1 MTGFQCV
8 DTDHLIIEAANKP
21 IPAIFAAEGEAG
33 FRARESTALRSL
45 LGRRGSCIATGGG
58 IITQP
63 RNLPL
68 LRHLGYI
75 VWLDADPSLL
85 ARRTSHNNDRP
96 LLAGEEDPQ
105 AKLTRLLAER
115 KPLYKALADLRIQ
128 TSDLTPQES
137 AYGIMESARVF
148 FSNMPR

>member
-1 MTGFQCV
+1 V
-8 DTDHLIIEAANKP
+8 KAP
-21 IPAIFAAEGEAG
+21 
-33 FRARESTALRSL
+33 

-115 KPLYKALADLRIQ
+115 KPIYKALADLRIQ